1 MRSAKEAEDLRV
13 IDALLGAAPFPRSSR
28 GRTLP
33 ALEVRVRKR
42 RLIPGQRNPF

>member
-1 MRSAKEAEDLRV
+1 MRSAEVAEDLRV

-33 ALEVRVRKR
+33 ALEARVEQR
-42 RLIPGQRNPF
+42 RFIPGQPNPF